1 MIVGILLYY
10 ALAIEK
16 TLLPVLGDI
25 SPEQSKSTK
34 NIYSKVLQ
42 FLNYICT
49 HPLAIIEYHS
59 SEIILHVSSYASYNL
74 VSKGR
79 SRASGVHYL
88 SDNHPPPPPQSIFK
102 TYNPKMNGLIYIL
115 CKIMKNI
122 VAYAAE
128 AEFGTIF
135 LNIQEAVPIRTTLE
149 EIKCPQPPTPVQ
161 IDNST
166 ATVIANR
173 QIKKKCQRH
182 LT

>member
-16 TLLPVLGDI
+16 TLLSVLGDI

-88 SDNHPPPPPQSIFK
+88 SDNHPPCYQYTLNFSGQF
-102 TYNPKMNGLIYIL
+102 YHRSS
-115 CKIMKNI
+115 KISCQMPFTFLLDLSVGYTCCSRI
-122 VAYAAE
+122 VYLNRCGWL
-128 AEFGTIF
+128 GTLYF
-135 LNIQEAVPIRTTLE
+135 LQC
-149 EIKCPQPPTPVQ
+149 CPNW
-161 IDNST
+161 D
-166 ATVIANR
+166 
-173 QIKKKCQRH
+173 
-182 LT
+182 